1 MIWHLIELIMVVTAM
16 YVRLMWFVQD
26 RPASGSLT
34 KEELKVAVAVWY
46 TRVSEKS
53 EKKSSA
59 CTIL

>member
-1 MIWHLIELIMVVTAM
+1 MLALPKMPREILTCALHYLHLD
-16 YVRLMWFVQD
+16 WFIQD

-46 TRVSEKS
+46 TRVA